1 MKSLIFIVI
10 VFTILNMYINEEFRI
25 TRSLVLRILLCT
37 SALYFVAFLCAISAL
52 LISKI

>member
-10 VFTILNMYINEEFRI
+10 VFTFLNMYINEDVRI
-25 TRSLVLRILLCT
+25 TKSLVLRVLLCT
-37 SALYFVAFLCAISAL
+37 SALYFVTLVGAIAAL